1 MAAVT
6 LCPLCRLQP
15 YPIPYACYTKLPSCL
30 PSLEMK
36 LIILLLIFIQH
47 SDDNSSKDEEMEHKI
62 SKEINEVLGK
72 TSLNDPDA
80 DIVLTEYLSDGEEA
94 G

>member
-1 MAAVT
+1 MFST
-6 LCPLCRLQP
+6 TGDGLDH
-15 YPIPYACYTKLPSCL
+15 
-30 PSLEMK
+30 SL
-36 LIILLLIFIQH
+36 INFIQH

-72 TSLNDPDA
+72 TSLTDPDA
-80 DIVLTEYLSDGEEA
+80 DIVLTEYLSDREEA

>member
-1 MAAVT
+1 
-6 LCPLCRLQP
+6 
-15 YPIPYACYTKLPSCL
+15 
-30 PSLEMK
+30 MK
-36 LIILLLIFIQH
+36 LIILLFIFIQH
-47 SDDNSSKDEEMEHKI
+47 SDNSSKDEEMEHKI

-80 DIVLTEYLSDGEEA
+80 DIVLTEYLSDGKEA